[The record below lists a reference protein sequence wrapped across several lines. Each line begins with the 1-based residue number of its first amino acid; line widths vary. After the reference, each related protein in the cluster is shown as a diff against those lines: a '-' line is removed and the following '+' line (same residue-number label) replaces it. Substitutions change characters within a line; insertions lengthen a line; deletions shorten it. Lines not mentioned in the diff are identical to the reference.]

1 MKLEYILFDLDGTI
15 IDPTYSI
22 TESIIYALEK
32 FGISVNN
39 REELYCFIGPPL
51 TDSFS
56 SVYGFSKD
64 DAALAVKYYR
74 EHFVKTGIY
83 LNKLYEGMAELLKK
97 LLDEGKKLILATSK
111 PEEYA
116 DLILKDLGVRQYFTF
131 VCGNTLQDL
140 RHKKEDVM
148 SYILEKYPEISY
160 ENSVMVGDRVFDIKG
175 AEAFSLRSIGV
186 LYGFG
191 DEAEL
196 CGADYLAKD
205 VKALE
210 KTFGDLDK

>member
-1 MKLEYILFDLDGTI
+1 MKLEYILFDLDGTV

-22 TESIIYALEK
+22 TESVIYALEK
-32 FGISVNN
+32 FGISVDN
-39 REELYCFIGPPL
+39 REELYSFIGPPL
-51 TDSFS
+51 TDSFT
-56 SVYGFSKD
+56 SVYGFSKE
-64 DAALAVKYYR
+64 DADLAVKYYR

-83 LNKLYEGMAELLKK
+83 LNTLYEGMETLLKK
-97 LLDEGKKLILATSK
+97 LSDEGKKLILATSK

-160 ENSVMVGDRVFDIKG
+160 ENSVMVGDRIFDVNG
-175 AEAFSLRSIGV
+175 AKAFSLRSLGV

-191 DEAEL
+191 
-196 CGADYLAKD
+196 GADELSGADFLAGD
-205 VKALE
+205 ISELE
-210 KTFGDLDK
+210 KILSEI